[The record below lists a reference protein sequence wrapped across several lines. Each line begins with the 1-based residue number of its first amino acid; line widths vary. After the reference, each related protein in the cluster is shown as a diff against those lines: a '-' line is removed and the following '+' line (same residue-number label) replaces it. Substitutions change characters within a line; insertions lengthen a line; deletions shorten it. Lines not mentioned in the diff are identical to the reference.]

1 MIFID
6 NFVLVI
12 LMIFLITLFW
22 TFFIIIIINY
32 IFDKYMRIFFKEYD
46 KRQKVKSIYK
56 NRKKETK

>member
-12 LMIFLITLFW
+12 LIIFLITLFW

-32 IFDKYMRIFFKEYD
+32 ISDKYMRIFFKEYD
-46 KRQKVKSIYK
+46 KRQKAKSIYK